1 MSRRR
6 SPVAP
11 AAAVA
16 TAASTLA
23 HAGDARRT
31 PASSP
36 LPPWA
41 QWVLIGLFALATV
54 LPMADR
60 WWGFDPTPAPN
71 ENRHFAEPAT
81 TPTTLDEVFAFPA
94 AYEAWFKD
102 HFGLRSTLIHWHAA
116 LMLDGFGV
124 SPTPSVLIGD
134 QGWLY
139 LGKNKAV
146 DAYRCV
152 FPYTEAALDYEAK
165 EVREHRDWLQQR
177 GIAYL
182 HVWAP
187 LKHTVYPEHLPS
199 WVQRS
204 GGPCRLD
211 QWLQRMQ
218 REGLPVLDLRP
229 SQRQAKAEGL
239 AYHLTDTHWNPRGA
253 YHGYRAIVEALRTA
267 FPALQP
273 LPPQRVRYREADVLG
288 GDLARLMDLAERYR
302 GPTVFSD
309 IVQPRCREAGLNG
322 LTRPKGIKLE
332 AFACGHGP
340 KIVMLHDSFGN
351 ALIPYLAQTAGRLL
365 TAEFANFDKELIEH
379 EKPDV
384 VIEVHLERQLQPDR

>member
-1 MSRRR
+1 MA
-6 SPVAP
+6 AP
-11 AAAVA
+11 TTTHASSA
-16 TAASTLA
+16 TAASKLA

-36 LPPWA
+36 LPVWA
-41 QWVLIGLFALATV
+41 QWLLIALALVATL
-54 LPMADR
+54 LPLADR
-60 WWGFDPTPAPN
+60 WLAFDPTPAPN
-71 ENRHFAEPAT
+71 ENRNFAEPAK
-81 TPTTLDEVFAFPA
+81 TPSTLDEVFAFPA
-94 AYEAWFKD
+94 AYEAWYKD
-102 HFGLRSTLIHWHAA
+102 HFGLRSTLIHWHAE
-116 LMLDGFGV
+116 LMLDVFGV
-124 SPTPSVLIGD
+124 SPTQSVLIGD
-134 QGWLY
+134 AGWLF

-165 EVREHRDWLQQR
+165 VVREHRDWLQQR

-229 SQRQAKAEGL
+229 SQQQAKAEGV
-239 AYHLTDTHWNPRGA
+239 AYLHTDTHWNPRGA
-253 YHGYRAIVEALRTA
+253 YHGYRAIIEALQPIVPGLR
-267 FPALQP
+267 P

-288 GDLARLMDLAERYR
+288 GDLARLMDMAERYR
-302 GPTVFSD
+302 APTLFAD
-309 IVQPRCREAGLNG
+309 IVQPRCREASTNG

-332 AFACGHGP
+332 AFSCGRGP
-340 KIVMLHDSFGN
+340 KVVMLHDSFGN
-351 ALIPYLAQTAGRLL
+351 ALIPFLAQTAGRLL